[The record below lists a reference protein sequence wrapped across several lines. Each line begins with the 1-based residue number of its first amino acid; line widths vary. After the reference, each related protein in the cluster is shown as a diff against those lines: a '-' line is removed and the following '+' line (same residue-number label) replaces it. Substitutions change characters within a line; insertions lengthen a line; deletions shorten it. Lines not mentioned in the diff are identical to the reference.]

1 MRGTVSMELNRKGKV
16 MKKLLKEFGDFIKR
30 GNVLDLA
37 VAVVIGGA
45 FTGIVT
51 SIVEYSINPLIGM
64 ICGGINLKTSLIV
77 SVGDANFYFGAV
89 IQAVIEFLIIAL
101 TVFLIVKL
109 INKAMSLKKKKEEA
123 APAPVKSEEVV
134 LLEQIRDLLKKNK

>member
-1 MRGTVSMELNRKGKV
+1 
-16 MKKLLKEFGDFIKR
+16 MKNLLKEFGDFIKR

-51 SIVEYSINPLIGM
+51 SLIEYIINPLIGM

-77 SVGDANFYFGAV
+77 SVGDATFCFGAV
-89 IQAVIEFLIIAL
+89 IQAVIEFLLIAL
-101 TVFLIVKL
+101 SVFLLVKL
-109 INKAMSLKKKKEEA
+109 INKLMNLRKKKEEA
-123 APAPVKSEEVV
+123 PAPAATPEDVV
-134 LLEQIRDLLKKNK
+134 LLKEIRDLLKKNK

>member
-1 MRGTVSMELNRKGKV
+1 

-51 SIVEYSINPLIGM
+51 SLIEYIINPLIGM

-77 SVGDANFYFGAV
+77 SVGDAHFCFGAV
-89 IQAVIEFLIIAL
+89 IQAIIEFILIAL
-101 TVFLIVKL
+101 AVFLIVKL
-109 INKAMSLKKKKEEA
+109 INKLMSFKKKEKEE
-123 APAPVKSEEVV
+123 APAAKPADIV
-134 LLEQIRDLLKKNK
+134 LLEEIRDLLKKNK

>member
-1 MRGTVSMELNRKGKV
+1 

-51 SIVEYSINPLIGM
+51 SLIEYIINPLIGM
-64 ICGGINLKTSLIV
+64 ICGGIDLKTSLIV
-77 SVGDANFYFGAV
+77 SVGDAHFCFGAV
-89 IQAVIEFLIIAL
+89 IQAIIEFLLIAL
-101 TVFLIVKL
+101 AVFFIVKI
-109 INKAMSLKKKKEEA
+109 INKLMSLKKKEKEEA
-123 APAPVKSEEVV
+123 PAAKPADIV
-134 LLEQIRDLLKKNK
+134 LLEEIRDLLKKNK

>member
-1 MRGTVSMELNRKGKV
+1 

-45 FTGIVT
+45 FTGIVN
-51 SIVEYSINPLIGM
+51 SLVEYIINPFIGM
-64 ICGGINLKTSLIV
+64 ICGGINLRTSLIV
-77 SVGDANFYFGAV
+77 SVGDANFMFGAV

-101 TVFLIVKL
+101 AVFLLVKL
-109 INKAMSLKKKKEEA
+109 INKLMSFKKKKEEKEET
-123 APAPVKSEEVV
+123 PAKSDEVV
-134 LLEQIRDLLKKNK
+134 LLEEIRDLLKKHK

>member
-1 MRGTVSMELNRKGKV
+1 
-16 MKKLLKEFGDFIKR
+16 MKNLLKEFGDFIKR

-51 SIVEYSINPLIGM
+51 SLIEYIINPLIGM

-77 SVGDANFYFGAV
+77 SVGDAHFCFGAV
-89 IQAVIEFLIIAL
+89 IQAIIEFILIAL
-101 TVFLIVKL
+101 AVFLIVKL
-109 INKAMSLKKKKEEA
+109 INKLMSFKKKEEA
-123 APAPVKSEEVV
+123 APAAKPADVV
-134 LLEQIRDLLKKNK
+134 LLEEIRDLLKKSK